1 MDLAE
6 LQPAVSMSGDELVA
20 ALDAVHA
27 TRAQLDSY
35 ELQLI
40 ARLHEIGYAQ
50 EVGAHDTTRF
60 MATRYRVDTGVVRRK
75 VDLATA
81 LHKYPVVA
89 AALADPFA
97 ATSPDGTIQYA
108 EASGTDGACDCEGD
122 GNGDGRCSC
131 GSGVLPVLLHLEQV
145 RVIVE
150 ALESIPATA
159 MVPVED
165 LRVAEEELVKTGRH
179 LSPSDLRKLGSRVRD
194 RLDQDGPEPAEDKA
208 RQREAL
214 RLTNSEGGVKFS
226 GFLAAENAELFRGA
240 IRAGSKPHKTVDGE
254 LDPRP
259 RDKRQADAL
268 TDILH
273 TATAIGDL
281 PANGG
286 VKPHITVTIDLD
298 DLIQAGKHST
308 GDLTYGTG
316 LSASAVRR
324 LACDAGIIPM
334 ILGSDS
340 QPLDV
345 GREQRFVTGPIRA
358 ALIHRDKGCVVCGAP
373 PIFCDAHHLVSW
385 LDGGRTCLSNLVL
398 LCRVHHIGLHQGHW
412 KVTITDD
419 IVEVTRPAWA
429 EPDRR
434 KRLTRIGAG
443 PPSSRP
449 ARAWPLTGD
458 TARRA
463 PNEVARPN
471 PWGDD
476 PADPTSGEAMRP
488 DPWDAEPAGPTS
500 GEVARLNPRGEEP
513 ADPTSGEAMCLDPWG
528 DEPASRTSGE
538 AVRLDLWGDEASV
551 STSGEGTRVDP
562 WGDESAAPTPAA

>member
-1 MDLAE
+1 MSVAASSVVGMDLVE

-27 TRAQLDSY
+27 SRAQLDSY

-40 ARLHEIGYAQ
+40 ARLHEIGHAQ

-60 MATRYRVDTGVVRRK
+60 VATRYRVDTGVARRK
-75 VDLATA
+75 VDLATT
-81 LHKYPVVA
+81 LNKYPVVA
-89 AALADPFA
+89 AALSDPFA
-97 ATSPDGTIQYA
+97 STSSDGTIQYA
-108 EASGTDGACDCEGD
+108 EASGTDSACDCEGD
-122 GNGDGRCSC
+122 GGCDRDGDGNCNGDGRCSC
-131 GSGVLPVLLHLEQV
+131 RSGVLPVLLHLEQV

-165 LRVAEEELVKTGRH
+165 LRVAEEELVKAGRH
-179 LSPSDLRKLGSRVRD
+179 LPPSDLRKLGSRVRD
-194 RLDQDGPEPAEDKA
+194 RLDTDGPEPAEDKA
-208 RQREAL
+208 RQSEAL
-214 RLTNSEGGVKFS
+214 RLTNTEGGLKFS
-226 GFLAAENAELFRGA
+226 GFLVAENAELFRGA
-240 IRAGSKPHKTVDGE
+240 IQAGSKPHKTVDGE

-273 TATAIGDL
+273 AAGATGDL

-298 DLIQAGKHST
+298 DLIQAGKQAT

-324 LACDAGIIPM
+324 LACDAGVIPM

-345 GREQRFVTGPIRA
+345 GREQRFVTGPIRT
-358 ALIHRDKGCVVCGAP
+358 ALIQRDKGCVVCGAP

-434 KRLTRIGAG
+434 KRLTRIGG
-443 PPSSRP
+443 SRP
-449 ARAWPLTGD
+449 SLRPTRAWPLTGD
-458 TARRA
+458 IARLA
-463 PNEVARPN
+463 PDEVARLN
-471 PWGDD
+471 PWGD
-476 PADPTSGEAMRP
+476 
-488 DPWDAEPAGPTS
+488 EPAGPTS
-500 GEVARLNPRGEEP
+500 GE
-513 ADPTSGEAMCLDPWG
+513 AMRLDPWG
-528 DEPASRTSGE
+528 DEAT
-538 AVRLDLWGDEASV
+538 V
-551 STSGEGTRVDP
+551 STSDEAARFDP

>member
-1 MDLAE
+1 MVVGWACLWTTDPNLLLCRNPLSAREIAALNLSVAASNVVGMDLVE

-40 ARLHEIGYAQ
+40 ARLHEIGHAQ

-60 MATRYRVDTGVVRRK
+60 VATRYRVDTGVARRK
-75 VDLATA
+75 VDLAAT
-81 LHKYPVVA
+81 LNKYPVVA

-108 EASGTDGACDCEGD
+108 ETAGPRGSCGCERDGDCGCGGE
-122 GNGDGRCSC
+122 GRCDDDGDC
-131 GSGVLPVLLHLEQV
+131 GSECGCVGDVVPVLLHVDQA

-150 ALESIPATA
+150 VLEGIPASA

-165 LRVAEEELVKTGRH
+165 LRVAEEELVKAGRH
-179 LSPSDLRKLGSRVRD
+179 LPPSDLRKLGSRVRD
-194 RLDQDGPEPAEDKA
+194 RLDTDGPEPAEDKA

-214 RLTNSEGGVKFS
+214 RLTNAEGGVKFS

-240 IRAGSKPHKTVDGE
+240 IRAGAKPHKTVDGE

-273 TATAIGDL
+273 AATATGDL

-286 VKPHITVTIDLD
+286 VKPHLTVTIDLD
-298 DLIQAGKHST
+298 DLIQAGKHAT

-385 LDGGRTCLSNLVL
+385 LDGGPTCLSNLVL

-412 KVTITDD
+412 KVTITDN
-419 IVEVTRPAWA
+419 IVDVTRPAWA

-434 KRLTRIGAG
+434 KRLLRIGGNPPSPPGPAPAPWPDLAGASDSTSPPTSGAIPAWTRGSTRIPRA
-443 PPSSRP
+443 

-458 TARRA
+458 IAWLTPEEAVRL
-463 PNEVARPN
+463 N
-471 PWGDD
+471 PWGD
-476 PADPTSGEAMRP
+476 
-488 DPWDAEPAGPTS
+488 
-500 GEVARLNPRGEEP
+500 
-513 ADPTSGEAMCLDPWG
+513 
-528 DEPASRTSGE
+528 
-538 AVRLDLWGDEASV
+538 
-551 STSGEGTRVDP
+551 
-562 WGDESAAPTPAA
+562 

>member
-1 MDLAE
+1 MKLSVATSSVAGMDLVE
-6 LQPAVSMSGDELVA
+6 LQPAVSMSDDELVA

-27 TRAQLDSY
+27 ARGQLDSY

-40 ARLHEIGYAQ
+40 ARLHEIGHA
-50 EVGAHDTTRF
+50 EKVGAHDTTRF
-60 MATRYRVDTGVVRRK
+60 VATRYRIDTGIARRK
-75 VDLATA
+75 VDLATT
-81 LHKYPVVA
+81 LHKYPTVA
-89 AALADPFA
+89 AALPDPFA
-97 ATSPDGTIQYA
+97 STSPDGTIQYA
-108 EASGTDGACDCEGD
+108 EAGAADGACNCEDDCG
-122 GNGDGRCSC
+122 C
-131 GSGVLPVLLHLEQV
+131 GGGVLPVLLHLDQA

-150 ALESIPATA
+150 ALEGIPASA

-165 LRVAEEELVKTGRH
+165 LRVAEVELVKAGRH
-179 LSPSDLRKLGSRVRD
+179 LPPSDLRKLGNRVRD
-194 RLDQDGPEPAEDKA
+194 RLDTDGPEPAEDKA

-214 RLTNSEGGVKFS
+214 RLTNAEGGVKFS

-273 TATAIGDL
+273 TATATGAL

-286 VKPHITVTIDLD
+286 VKPHITVTIDLNE
-298 DLIQAGKHST
+298 LIQAGKHAT

-345 GREQRFVTGPIRA
+345 GREQRFVTGPIRT
-358 ALIHRDKGCVVCGAP
+358 ALIHRDKGCVVCGAA

-398 LCRVHHIGLHQGHW
+398 LCRVHHTGLHQGHW
-412 KVTITDD
+412 KVTISDNV
-419 IVEVTRPAWA
+419 VEVTRPDWA

-434 KRLTRIGAG
+434 TRLSRIGGSPPPPPDARADAPPGASDSTSPSAAG
-443 PPSSRP
+443 AISASAPSLTGTPRA

-458 TARRA
+458 IPRLTPGEATRL
-463 PNEVARPN
+463 N
-471 PWGDD
+471 PWGD
-476 PADPTSGEAMRP
+476 EASAP
-488 DPWDAEPAGPTS
+488 G
-500 GEVARLNPRGEEP
+500 
-513 ADPTSGEAMCLDPWG
+513 
-528 DEPASRTSGE
+528 SGE
-538 AVRLDLWGDEASV
+538 AVRPNPWSDEATASTAQVARFHSV
-551 STSGEGTRVDP
+551 RQQKGG
-562 WGDESAAPTPAA
+562 